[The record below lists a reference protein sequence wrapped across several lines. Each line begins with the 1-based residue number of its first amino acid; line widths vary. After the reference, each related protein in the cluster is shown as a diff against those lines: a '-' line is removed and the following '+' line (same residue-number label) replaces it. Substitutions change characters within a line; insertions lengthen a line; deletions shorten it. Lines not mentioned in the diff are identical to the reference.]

1 MTCYLCGQTQF
12 INRPGI
18 VRDKPELK
26 ILECSGC
33 GLVFLSSF
41 AHISDGYYE
50 QSGMHEGLID
60 IEDWCKETAWD
71 DERRFLF
78 LQRVLENKNVLDFGC
93 GNGGFLKR
101 AQKVAHRAV
110 GVELEKRLQP
120 YFNQERLS
128 VFQSIDTVA
137 EDAFD
142 VITLF
147 HVLEHIPDP
156 LHILAEL
163 SGKLAVNGQ
172 LIIEVPS
179 ATDALL
185 SLYQSENF
193 ARFTYWS
200 CHLFLFNAS
209 TLAKLAHKAG
219 LKVNY
224 IKQVQRYPL
233 SNHLHWLA
241 KGKPGGHREWSFLDS
256 QELCKAY
263 ETSLASIG
271 ACDTILASFSI

>member
-12 INRPGI
+12 INSPGS

-26 ILECSGC
+26 ILECTGC

-41 AHISDGYYE
+41 NHISDEYYE
-50 QSGMHEGLID
+50 QSGMHEGMID
-60 IEDWCKETAWD
+60 IEVWRKETAWD
-71 DERRFLF
+71 DERRFLS

-101 AQKVAHRAV
+101 ANKVAHMAV
-110 GVELEKRLQP
+110 GVELEKQLQP
-120 YFNQERLS
+120 FFIQERLS
-128 VFQSIDTVA
+128 VFQSIEAVSDS
-137 EDAFD
+137 FD

-156 LHILAEL
+156 LNILAAL

-172 LIIEVPS
+172 LIIEVPN

-185 SLYQSENF
+185 GLYLSEEF
-193 ARFTYWS
+193 AQFTYWS
-200 CHLFLFNAS
+200 CHLFLFSSS
-209 TLAKLAHKAG
+209 TLARLAHKAG
-219 LKVNY
+219 LKINY

-241 KGKPGGHREWSFLDS
+241 KGKPGGHCVWNFLDS
-256 QELCKAY
+256 PELRTAY

-271 ACDTILASFSI
+271 ACDTILASLSKY